1 VYVFYKF
8 LGFSHIIFK
17 FIQAFISFVLSIGT
31 LIVFMIPPILSRF
44 FGIGGEKAEDFTI
57 GMVKSGIN
65 RETTSL
71 LESGGTLE
79 VNNLVSSSISYN
91 FLFQI
96 LNHNKF
102 LYI

>member
-1 VYVFYKF
+1 
-8 LGFSHIIFK
+8 
-17 FIQAFISFVLSIGT
+17 
-31 LIVFMIPPILSRF
+31 MIPPILSRF

-79 VNNLVSSSISYN
+79 VNNLVRI
-91 FLFQI
+91 
-96 LNHNKF
+96 
-102 LYI
+102 